1 MKKII
6 FSVALS
12 ILGITSYATIWT
24 ITNSGF
30 TFSPATITITVGD
43 SVNFSLASIH
53 DAIEVDQATW
63 DANGATPLSGGFAT
77 PLGGGMVLPDKLS
90 IGTHYYVC
98 SVHVGSSGMKGIIT
112 VQNPTN
118 ITASELDNYFSFYP
132 NPAKS
137 VLLLNLNVPET
148 QVTHLRILN
157 NTGQEVMEMEVKNG
171 ANQIDLA
178 KLNSGIF
185 YLILVSDRKQ
195 IYRSEIILLK

>member
-6 FSVALS
+6 FSIALS

-53 DAIEVDQATW
+53 DATEVDQATW
-63 DANGATPLSGGFAT
+63 DANGATPLPGGFAT

-112 VQNPTN
+112 VQNSTN
-118 ITASELDNYFSFYP
+118 ITVNEFDNNFSFYP
-132 NPAKS
+132 NPVKS
-137 VLLLNLNVPET
+137 VLFLNLNVPET
-148 QVTHLRILN
+148 QVTHLRIIN
-157 NTGQEVMEMEVKNG
+157 NTGQEVMGMELKNG

-178 KLNSGIF
+178 KLNSGLF
-185 YLILVSDRKQ
+185 YLILISDRKQ
-195 IYRSEIILLK
+195 SYLSKIILLK